1 MVKNTKKMK
10 KEDNLNPITFI
21 IRWCNS
27 VEEKFPTVRLRYAY
41 DETTD
46 FHIVEVSPISVEQSD
61 EFGDMY
67 LDFSDKFFE
76 LFPTEDLLVCEPYKY
91 NNMTHIIYETPIK
104 KGMSWELSD
113 GINNINKKNKL
124 TNKNRI
130 MKKADIE
137 LILYSD
143 IEVSFIDNNNEVIQ
157 TQPLANFE
165 TDIDDDDELDDDD
178 DIPCSNTSYWK
189 NIEENIKLK
198 YRGIP
203 VRRQ

>member
-1 MVKNTKKMK
+1 
-10 KEDNLNPITFI
+10 
-21 IRWCNS
+21 
-27 VEEKFPTVRLRYAY
+27 
-41 DETTD
+41 
-46 FHIVEVSPISVEQSD
+46 
-61 EFGDMY
+61 
-67 LDFSDKFFE
+67 
-76 LFPTEDLLVCEPYKY
+76 
-91 NNMTHIIYETPIK
+91 
-104 KGMSWELSD
+104 
-113 GINNINKKNKL
+113 
-124 TNKNRI
+124 

-143 IEVSFIDNNNEVIQ
+143 IEVSFIDKNNNVIQ

-189 NIEENIKLK
+189 NIEENIKVK